1 MAAALFYGIALALVS
16 ANFAWFVVTK
26 RKTESSLFVAMYLL
40 MIIASIGY
48 LYLGT
53 SKSLDEALI
62 ATKMLYIGAEFIPFI
77 MLAILTRLLK
87 LKIHR
92 IIMPLGMALA
102 FAYFILI
109 TIFVRNGGP
118 FYESASFQSFNGS
131 GYIEKVYG
139 PLHILT
145 YIYSGLY
152 IAALVGTTGYAFTKL
167 KTFSYKNLLF
177 IVATILIVMVFS
189 FVSKAIH
196 PAFDM
201 IPYAY
206 AIGGSIM
213 LALIHRMNLY
223 DIDYATTLNNANKE
237 FYGCVAF
244 DLYHKYLG
252 CNDSTYKLHPEL
264 ESQNIDRPLKDGKLK
279 EIVDQLFIGV
289 DDPTIDPFLHVDIGD
304 RCYLYTLQR
313 NQRHKKDYGYFL
325 SIEDDTEQMKYV
337 HLLENY
343 SEELK
348 AAVEEKT
355 KHIEEIQGKII
366 LAMADIVE
374 TRDESTG
381 GHVKRTSALVNIITN
396 SIKKLGVYN
405 EGNEF
410 FINVMKAA
418 PMHDLGKIT
427 IGNEILNK
435 PDRFTP
441 EEFEIMKTHSAMG
454 EKMVSIVLEGVQ
466 DDNFV
471 KIAKNIARFHH
482 EKYGGG
488 GYPDNLSGENIPV
501 EARIMA
507 LADVYDA
514 LVSKRVYKEAMPFD
528 KAATIVRESMGPHFD
543 PKLAPVFEDCRE
555 QLEQY
560 FIDIGN
566 R

>member
-1 MAAALFYGIALALVS
+1 MGTLFYGIALALVS
-16 ANFAWFVVTK
+16 MNLIWFVVTK
-26 RKTESSLFVAMYLL
+26 RKTESSLFVAMYVL
-40 MIIASIGY
+40 MVVASMGY
-48 LYLGT
+48 LYLSLST
-53 SKSLDEALI
+53 SLEEALL
-62 ATKMLYIGAEFIPFI
+62 ATKILYIGAEFIPFV
-77 MLAILTRLLK
+77 MLAILTRFLK

-92 IIMPLGMALA
+92 TVMGVGVLLA
-102 FAYFILI
+102 FAYFIVI
-109 TIFVRNGGP
+109 TIFVKDGGV
-118 FYESASFQSFNGS
+118 FYQSATLQTFNGS
-131 GYIEKVYG
+131 AYLEKEYG
-139 PLHILT
+139 PLHAIT
-145 YIYSGLY
+145 FIYSAIY
-152 IAALVGTTGYAFTKL
+152 MVMMIATTSYAFTKL
-167 KTFSYKNLLF
+167 KTVSYKNLLL

-189 FVSKAIH
+189 FISKSIH
-196 PAFDM
+196 PAFDLM
-201 IPYAY
+201 PYAY
-206 AIGGSIM
+206 AAGGFIM
-213 LALIHRMNLY
+213 LELIHRSNTY
-223 DIDYATTLNNANKE
+223 DIDYATTLNIANKE
-237 FYGCVAF
+237 FYGCAAF
-244 DLYHKYLG
+244 DLSGNYLG
-252 CNDSTYKLHPEL
+252 CNAAVYKLHPEL
-264 ESQNIDRPLKDGKLK
+264 ELQNIDRPLKQGNLK
-279 EIVDQLFIGV
+279 TILDQLFKGV
-289 DDPTIDPFLHVDIGD
+289 DDPNIDPFIHIDVGD

-313 NQRHKKDYGYFL
+313 NKRHKKDYGYFL

-355 KHIEEIQGKII
+355 KHIQEIQGKII

-396 SIKKLGVYN
+396 SIKKLGVYQ
-405 EGNEF
+405 ESNEF

-427 IGNEILNK
+427 ISNEILNK
-435 PDRFTP
+435 PGRFTP

-454 EKMVSIVLEGVQ
+454 EKMVGVVLEGVQ
-466 DDNFV
+466 DEYFV

-488 GYPDNLSGENIPV
+488 GYPDNLSGEDIPV

-528 KAATIVRESMGPHFD
+528 KAATIIRESMGPHFD

-560 FIDIGN
+560 FIETGN